1 MAAPKSS
8 TRGHPG
14 RALALIAAI
23 IVALYGLMFATGDTT
38 PRLGIDLAGGTSVT
52 LQAKPDQ
59 GSGKNAVNADSM
71 NTAVQ
76 IIRDRVNAFGVS
88 EAEVQT
94 QGSDHIV
101 INIPKGKGEKEAA
114 AQVGQTA
121 KLYFRPVLAAERMPV
136 TPQQATASPSPNAS
150 QSPSG
155 SPSPTGSPA
164 GNQPQGQA
172 TSAPPSGN
180 TTPTATGSA
189 KATAT
194 SSTTAKPQS
203 RVIPNLKD
211 ETPAPNPSGGATTP
225 PPFDMSS
232 PGGAATDPT
241 QQQQQPTTQDLSA
254 FGVTPELQAKYNA
267 LDCSNPANRGI
278 GNVTNPQQATVA
290 CETKPQ
296 DGSIEKYILGPAA
309 IDGTDVKSSN
319 AQLPPQG
326 QAGGWEVAL
335 KFDGSGTNKFTQITG
350 DLAGGKFPT
359 NRFAV
364 ELDGTVVVAPSVQQE
379 LPGGQA
385 VITGSFSQKEA
396 KNLANVL
403 KFGALPLSFEQSEVT
418 TVSAALG
425 SDQLRGGLIAGAI
438 GMFLVMVYSIAYY
451 RGLGVVSL
459 VSLLVSAILTFG
471 VMSVLGRGIGFAL
484 NLPAVCGAI
493 AAIGITADSFIV
505 YFERIRDEVREGRS
519 LQPAVFKA
527 WPRARRTILVSD
539 FVSFL
544 AAAVL
549 YWVSVGKVKGF
560 AFTLGL
566 TTLLDIVVVFLFTK
580 PLMVILARKKFFA
593 SGHPWSGLDPKRL
606 GAKTPKL
613 AYRATRR
620 PRPRPGSAEPKEA

>member
-14 RALALIAAI
+14 RALVFITVVIA
-23 IVALYGLMFATGDTT
+23 ALYGIMFATGDTT

-52 LQAKPDQ
+52 LKAKPDAG
-59 GSGKNAVNADSM
+59 GSKSAVNAENM

-94 QGSDHIV
+94 QGSEHIV
-101 INIPKGKGEKEAA
+101 INIPKGKGEAEAA
-114 AQVGQTA
+114 KQVGQTA
-121 KLYFRPVLAAERMPV
+121 KLYFRPVLQTEYQPD
-136 TPQQATASPSPNAS
+136 TPPTTPATTPPASTPPAS
-150 QSPSG
+150 NP
-155 SPSPTGSPA
+155 
-164 GNQPQGQA
+164 PQGQGAA
-172 TSAPPSGN
+172 TTPPSASPPA
-180 TTPTATGSA
+180 TTPAATGTGAA

-194 SSTTAKPQS
+194 ATASAKATGTATAKPQS
-203 RVIPNLKD
+203 RVIPDLKQD
-211 ETPAPNPSGGATTP
+211 TPSPTPPAANTPGAPATTP
-225 PPFDMSS
+225 PPIDMTQPVTPPSS
-232 PGGAATDPT
+232 NGAGA
-241 QQQQQPTTQDLSA
+241 DLTKY
-254 FGVTPELQAKYNA
+254 GVTPELQAQFTA
-267 LDCSNPANRGI
+267 LNCADPAQRGV
-278 GNVTNPQQATVA
+278 GNQTDPTKPTVA
-290 CETKPQ
+290 CSAKPQ
-296 DGSIEKYILGPAA
+296 NGTYEKYILGPAA
-309 IDGTDVKSSN
+309 IDGTDLSSSN
-319 AQLPPQG
+319 AQLPTGPG
-326 QAGGWEVAL
+326 QIGGWEVAL
-335 KFDGSGTNKFTQITG
+335 KFDGTGTDKFTKITG
-350 DLAGGKFPT
+350 DLAEGQYPT

-364 ELDGTVVVAPSVQQE
+364 ELDGVVVVAPTVSTE

-385 VITGSFSQKEA
+385 VITGDFSQKEA

-403 KFGALPLSFEQSEVT
+403 KYGALPLSFEMSEVSK
-418 TVSAALG
+418 VSAALG

-438 GMFLVMVYSIAYY
+438 GLFLVALYSIMYY

-459 VSLLVSAILTFG
+459 VSLAISGLLTYAI
-471 VMSVLGRGIGFAL
+471 MCLLGRGIGFAL

-505 YFERIRDEVREGRS
+505 YFERIRDEVREGKS
-519 LQPAVFKA
+519 LQPAVARA

-566 TTLLDIVVVFLFTK
+566 TTLLDVVVVFLFTK

-593 SGHPWSGLDPKRL
+593 SGHPWSGLDPARL
-606 GAKTPKL
+606 GAKRPL

-620 PRPRPGSAEPKEA
+620 PRANVEPKEA

>member
-1 MAAPKSS
+1 MAAPKSN

-14 RALALIAAI
+14 RALALIAGVIA
-23 IVALYGLMFATGDTT
+23 VLYGIMFATGDTT

-52 LQAKPDQ
+52 LQAKPEQ
-59 GSGKNAVNADSM
+59 GGSRDAINSRNMD
-71 NTAVQ
+71 TAVK

-101 INIPKGKGEKEAA
+101 INIPKGAGEREAVE
-114 AQVGQTA
+114 QVGKTA
-121 KLYFRPVLAAERMPV
+121 KLYFRPVLAAESQTV
-136 TPQQATASPSPNAS
+136 TAPQNTATPSPSAPASTPPPSSPPPATPSLEGQGAASSAPPASTSASPGATASA
-150 QSPSG
+150 
-155 SPSPTGSPA
+155 
-164 GNQPQGQA
+164 
-172 TSAPPSGN
+172 
-180 TTPTATGSA
+180 TATGSA
-189 KATAT
+189 SAT
-194 SSTTAKPQS
+194 PQS
-203 RVIPNLKD
+203 RVIPDLK
-211 ETPAPNPSGGATTP
+211 EATPPPSAPPAATPPPAPATTP
-225 PPFDMSS
+225 PAVDMSQQ
-232 PGGAATDPT
+232 ADPT
-241 QQQQQPTTQDLSA
+241 ATGAGSDLSA
-254 FGVTPELQAKYNA
+254 YGVTPEQQAQYAA
-267 LDCSNPANRGI
+267 LDCSDPAKRGI
-278 GNVTNPQQATVA
+278 GNTTDPLAPVVVCDSEAG
-290 CETKPQ
+290 
-296 DGSIEKYILGPAA
+296 DGQIQKYILGAAA
-309 IDGTDVKSSN
+309 IDGTDLDSSE

-326 QAGGWEVAL
+326 QAGGWQVAL
-335 KFDGSGTNKFTQITG
+335 DFDGTGTDKFTKITG
-350 DLAGGKFPT
+350 DLAAGQYPT

-364 ELDGTVVVAPSVQQE
+364 ELDGAVVVAPTVDQQ

-385 VITGSFSQKEA
+385 VITGNFSRGEA
-396 KNLANVL
+396 KGLANIL
-403 KFGALPLSFEQSEVT
+403 RYGALPLSFTQSEVS

-438 GMFLVMVYSIAYY
+438 GLFLVALYSIMYY
-451 RGLGVVSL
+451 RGLGFVSL
-459 VSLLVSAILTFG
+459 ISLGVSGLLTYA
-471 VMSVLGRGIGFAL
+471 VMCLLGRGIGFAL

-505 YFERIRDEVREGRS
+505 YFERIRDEVREGKS
-519 LQPAVFKA
+519 LQPAVARA

-593 SGHPWSGLDPKRL
+593 SGHPWSGLDPARL
-606 GAKTPKL
+606 GAKRPL

-620 PRPRPGSAEPKEA
+620 PRPSAEPKEA